1 MTLFILDFQLL
12 IPFVEEDASKHEDRS
27 AAQSRPN
34 EEKREIVEV
43 NKVMF
48 PEYTSIVRFTG
59 SDASRCFFNQKQ
71 LSKMINIRF
80 YMSTSNSLT

>member
-1 MTLFILDFQLL
+1 M
-12 IPFVEEDASKHEDRS
+12 EEDTSKHEDRS

-48 PEYTSIVRFTG
+48 PGIQIHQHCLVRRFR
-59 SDASRCFFNQKQ
+59 SQ
-71 LSKMINIRF
+71 LVVIQSKPVIKDDKHQV
-80 YMSTSNSLT
+80 YKSTDNSLPYLHVF